1 MRYCLI
7 CFFVVWGTVL
17 YAQEEP
23 LRKVESLMAKNR
35 YYEALNCVDSLNN
48 GGV

>member
-23 LRKVESLMAKNR
+23 LLKVESLMAKNLLLR
-35 YYEALNCVDSLNN
+35 
-48 GGV
+48 GVKMCGFIE